1 MSHFKTVY
9 ETFSIAYK
17 VPIIGCPNLILIAT
31 NFQLHQL
38 LQLLSL
44 LLRILETFSNG
55 VWSRRKRITTRMSE
69 TNKFVCYHSK
79 YESSWMHVRPT
90 DESERSDEWTNQK
103 LPELCAWRHCDWKN
117 LVMDNHNLYKHLE
130 SRTIY
135 QNKLELLTFDNLM
148 TSFVRGYFWSFYL
161 TSAN

>member
-31 NFQLHQL
+31 NFQLLLHQL

-55 VWSRRKRITTRMSE
+55 V
-69 TNKFVCYHSK
+69 
-79 YESSWMHVRPT
+79 
-90 DESERSDEWTNQK
+90 
-103 LPELCAWRHCDWKN
+103 
-117 LVMDNHNLYKHLE
+117 
-130 SRTIY
+130 
-135 QNKLELLTFDNLM
+135 
-148 TSFVRGYFWSFYL
+148 
-161 TSAN
+161 